1 MPGITRKQVFA
12 LPRPD
17 FICKGLSEE
26 ALLEYEQAVIR
37 VLFTASVV
45 IYFLIHDVLYAHTN
59 IFNTAFYLASLYLL
73 FSLGVILSFTVYKK
87 ESRFRKSITMLGDH
101 GMTCLAMYRSGEA
114 GVPLFTVI
122 LWITVGY
129 GARYGMKYLYLGM
142 FFSLAGLLILINTND
157 FWLSHPIIGY
167 GMIVTNIIIPVFVS
181 RLLTQLS
188 DAKAKAEQA
197 DEAKGR
203 FLANMSHEMRTPL
216 SGIIGI
222 AKLLYKEKL
231 PPSTL
236 SSIVTIDHS
245 ANHLLQLIDDILN
258 FSRIEAGTLHVN
270 MAPFDVY
277 ETIHSVSDSLMPVA
291 KDKSLGFHV
300 FISTDVPVSL
310 VGDAS
315 RLKQILI
322 NLCGNAIKFTKQG
335 YIEIKVNALSVD
347 DDEAILRFEI
357 IDTGIGIPKDALPN
371 IFERFNQVDDSITRQ
386 YGGSGLGTTISKELV
401 ELMGGHINVQSD
413 VGKGSRFYFDIPM
426 QVVETPVSD
435 EFAKVKCLIFT
446 KNDSLKNRLEGF
458 TSRWGLTIH
467 STADLHNLC
476 PLLIEN
482 EDKISGL
489 PILLVDR
496 LSVEEDLNE
505 FLKYV
510 SFGVS
515 QDVDT
520 VLIDLKESCSDFEES
535 VAAIVSDLSTPRQL
549 FNALHAVN
557 RKSELPSGITK
568 LSDATKAHFK
578 KLNVLIAEDSRVN
591 RMILEEMLKA
601 HDMNVMSAEDG
612 DQALDLFEE
621 HVFDVAILDM
631 QMPNVGGLDVIRE
644 YNAVN
649 GLYNKI
655 PFIVLTANVTTDAK
669 KECERAGAAAY
680 MKKPVDEQEL
690 LKIIYRHTGAKEE
703 GIDSPLLEIVS
714 TESIEPAKPDT
725 DELDMQVIENL
736 KRLGSKDGI
745 FEAFITNYLQD
756 LKISLQV
763 IEQAVKDRDFDRY
776 HDEAHA
782 VKGASA
788 NIGARSVLAIA
799 KRANDD
805 SKQEFDEFGLQRHQ
819 DLLESAERTDVAFKS
834 VLDDYVMA
842 QRERGQPER

>member
-1 MPGITRKQVFA
+1 MPGITKKQVFA

-45 IYFLIHDVLYAHTN
+45 IYFLIHDVFYAHTN

-73 FSLGVILSFTVYKK
+73 FSIGVILSFIVYKK

-157 FWLSHPIIGY
+157 FWLEHPIIGY

-181 RLLTQLS
+181 RLLMQLS

-231 PPSTL
+231 PPSIL

-270 MAPFDVY
+270 MASFDVY

-291 KDKSLGFHV
+291 KEKNLGFHV

-322 NLCGNAIKFTKQG
+322 NLCGNAIKFTKHG

-347 DDEAILRFEI
+347 DAEAILRFEI
-357 IDTGIGIPKDALPN
+357 IDTGIGIPKEALPY

-401 ELMGGHINVQSD
+401 ELMGGQIHVQSD
-413 VGKGSRFYFDIPM
+413 MGKGSRFYFDIPM
-426 QVVETPVSD
+426 QVVETPITE
-435 EFAKVKCLIFT
+435 EFAKVKCLIYT
-446 KNDSLKNRLEGF
+446 RNESLKTRLEGF
-458 TSRWGLTIH
+458 TSRWGLNIH
-467 STADLHNLC
+467 STADLHNIC
-476 PLLIEN
+476 PLLVQN
-482 EDKISGL
+482 EDEISGL
-489 PILLVDR
+489 PILLIDG
-496 LSVEEDLNE
+496 LSVEGDLNE

-515 QDVDT
+515 RDVDT
-520 VLIDLKESCSDFEES
+520 VLIDLKECRSDSEES
-535 VAAIVSDLSTPRQL
+535 VAAIVTDLSTPRQL

-557 RKSELPSGITK
+557 RKTELPTGITN

-578 KLNVLIAEDSRVN
+578 KLNILIAEDSRVN

-601 HDMNVMSAEDG
+601 HDMNVLSAEDG
-612 DQALDLFEE
+612 DQALELFEE
-621 HVFDVAILDM
+621 HVFDLAIVDM

-669 KECERAGAAAY
+669 KECERAGAVAY
-680 MKKPVDEQEL
+680 MKKPVDEHEL
-690 LKIIYRHTGAKEE
+690 LKAIYQYTDTKGERHNAPFMEIAPTEPGQTRQL
-703 GIDSPLLEIVS
+703 DS
-714 TESIEPAKPDT
+714 DG
-725 DELDMQVIENL
+725 LDMKVLDNL
-736 KRLGSKDGI
+736 KRLGSKDGL
-745 FEAFITNYLQD
+745 FEAFISNYLQD
-756 LKISLQV
+756 LEVSLKV
-763 IEQAVKDRDFDRY
+763 IEHAIEENDFDRY

-788 NIGARSVLAIA
+788 NIGANEVFQIA
-799 KRANDD
+799 KRTNDD
-805 SKQEFDEFGLQRHQ
+805 SKRDFDEYGLERHQ
-819 DLLESAERTDVAFKS
+819 ELVRAAAKAESAFKV
-834 VLDDYVMA
+834 VLDDYMMA
-842 QRERGQPER
+842 QKESVQPDR